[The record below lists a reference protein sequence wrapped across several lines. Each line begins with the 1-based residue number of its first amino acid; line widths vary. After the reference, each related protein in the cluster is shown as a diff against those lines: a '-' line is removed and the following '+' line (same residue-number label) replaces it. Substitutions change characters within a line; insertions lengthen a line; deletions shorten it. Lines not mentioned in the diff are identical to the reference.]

1 MLVMDPWMLRK
12 TWYFFV
18 DRCSVEMNGAAPAS
32 HNNGGGISSEATQG
46 KVSAVADKRLPNH

>member
-1 MLVMDPWMLRK
+1 MLRK

-32 HNNGGGISSEATQG
+32 HNNGGGSNGSGGALSRE
-46 KVSAVADKRLPNH
+46 VAEQQ